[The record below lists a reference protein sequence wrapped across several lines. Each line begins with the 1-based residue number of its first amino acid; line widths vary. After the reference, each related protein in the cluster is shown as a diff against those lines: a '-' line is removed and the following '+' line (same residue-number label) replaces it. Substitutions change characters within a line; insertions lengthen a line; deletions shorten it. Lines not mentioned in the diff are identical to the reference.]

1 MLAIKALKNPPLIL
15 PEHESMQDY
24 IDIIEEQGL
33 LKFDTKDE
41 EQQPQKRF
49 ESNNSLN
56 MPAVKKL

>member
-1 MLAIKALKNPPLIL
+1 MLAIKALRNPPLIL

-41 EQQPQKRF
+41 E
-49 ESNNSLN
+49 
-56 MPAVKKL
+56 